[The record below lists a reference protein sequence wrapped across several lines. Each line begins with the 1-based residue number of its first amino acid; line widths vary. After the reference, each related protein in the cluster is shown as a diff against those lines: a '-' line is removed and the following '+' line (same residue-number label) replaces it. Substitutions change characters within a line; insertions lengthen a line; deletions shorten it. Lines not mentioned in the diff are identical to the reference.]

1 MHGRA
6 CVHCLYVSAACVSCR
21 MREPVRSTAFSTGYS
36 GKAVTG
42 VLLQTSLLLQH
53 VCALVGRGVA
63 SFPSRVYAV

>member
-1 MHGRA
+1 
-6 CVHCLYVSAACVSCR
+6 